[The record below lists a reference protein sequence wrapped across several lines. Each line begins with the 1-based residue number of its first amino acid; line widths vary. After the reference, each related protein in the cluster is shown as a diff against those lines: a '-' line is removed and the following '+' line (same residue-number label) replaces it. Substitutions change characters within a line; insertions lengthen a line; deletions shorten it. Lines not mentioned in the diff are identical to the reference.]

1 MIVYPKYLSS
11 NVSIIESVLVPSITI
26 EKSEVLSKMLSKKGI
41 KHNVLNAKQHEKEAE
56 IVAQAGKYGAV
67 TIATNMAGRGTD
79 IILGGNAEFM
89 AKAEMKKQGMEDGLI
104 NEAISYAETDN
115 EEILEARKV
124 YRELYDKY
132 NKEVKEKAEK
142 VKEAG
147 GLFSLGTER
156 HESRR
161 IDNQLR
167 GRSGRQGD
175 VGESRFFLSLEDDLM
190 RLFGGDRI
198 TGMMEALRV
207 EEDMPIEA
215 KMLSK
220 VIESSQKKVEGRNFA
235 IRKNVLNYDDV
246 MSAQRQI
253 IYSQRGKVLD
263 GEDIHEYI
271 LKMIQDMITETV
283 DQYLL
288 DDGVKDDWNLAGLRD
303 RFMGLFTVNEDFRF
317 TTEELE
323 NTSKQDII
331 NKLVGRAMDFY
342 TKKEEKIGSDV
353 LRELE
358 RVILLKIVDIKWMA
372 HIDDMDELKKG
383 IGLRSYG
390 QKNPVVEYRFEGF
403 EMFDAM
409 IESIREETIRL
420 LFTIQVQQNG
430 AAPQR
435 ERVMKPVDTGGDGTV
450 SQTPRKAGA
459 KVGRN
464 DPCPCGS
471 GKKYKKCCGMDLK

>member
-1 MIVYPKYLSS
+1 
-11 NVSIIESVLVPSITI
+11 
-26 EKSEVLSKMLSKKGI
+26 MLSKKGI
-41 KHNVLNAKQHEKEAE
+41 KHNVLNAKQHEREAE

-89 AKAEMKKQGMEDGLI
+89 AKAEMKKNGMSDWLI
-104 NEAISYAETDN
+104 NEAISYAETN
-115 EEILEARKV
+115 NQEILDARKV
-124 YRELYDKY
+124 YRSLYEKY
-132 NKEVKEKAEK
+132 SDEIKEKAEK

-147 GLFSLGTER
+147 GLFILGTER

-167 GRSGRQGD
+167 GRAGRQGD

-198 TGMMEALRV
+198 TGMMEALKV

-215 KMLSK
+215 RMLSK

-235 IRKNVLNYDDV
+235 IRKSVLNYDDV

-253 IYSQRGKVLD
+253 IYDQRGKVLN

-271 LKMIQDMITETV
+271 LKMINDMITDTV
-283 DQYLL
+283 DQYLM
-288 DDGVKDDWNLAGLRD
+288 DDNIKDDWNIAGLRD
-303 RFMGLFTVNEDFRF
+303 RFMGLFTVNEDFRY
-317 TTEELE
+317 TNEELE
-323 NTSKQDII
+323 NVYKKDII
-331 NKLVGRAMDFY
+331 EKLLDRAMTFY
-342 TKKEEKIGSDV
+342 KRKEETVGSDV

-358 RVILLKIVDIKWMA
+358 RVILLKVVDIKWMA
-372 HIDDMDELKKG
+372 HIDDMEELKRG
-383 IGLRSYG
+383 ISLRSYG

-420 LFTIQVQQNG
+420 LFTIQIKPNTE
-430 AAPQR
+430 APKR
-435 ERVMKPVDTGGDGTV
+435 EQVMKPAEAGSDAP
-450 SQTPRKAGA
+450 SEPRRAKD